1 MPMILGV
8 DPGSVNCGFMVI
20 KREGSSVRYVDAC
33 LLKMSSKT
41 PLDERLGQIALTTRR
56 LVERYPIEWA
66 GVENQYVGVSSK
78 SAITLAKA
86 AGAAIGAIAA
96 VSQDE
101 KRTIGIQE
109 IAPTSMKVRVAGSGR
124 AGKELVCS
132 MVRAQVSGVPED
144 LSVDVLEAGGM
155 ALAVDTGKLKEIR
168 ETHQLNALNA

>member
-8 DPGSVNCGFMVI
+8 DPGSVNCGYMVI
-20 KREGSSVRYVDAC
+20 ERSGSSIRFVDEC

-56 LVERYPIEWA
+56 LVERYPVEWA

-86 AGAAIGAIAA
+86 AGAAIGAIASVA
-96 VSQDE
+96 FDTD
-101 KRTIGIQE
+101 RAIGIQE
-109 IAPTSMKVRVAGSGR
+109 IAPTSMKSRVTGYGKANKGTVCACVFSQVRS
-124 AGKELVCS
+124 
-132 MVRAQVSGVPED
+132 VPED
-144 LSVDVLEAGGM
+144 LSADVLEAGGM

-168 ETHQLNALNA
+168 HYA